1 MGTSIN
7 GPQMSKSNIC
17 VLLSEIKNNDPLS
30 KRDLQD
36 RTGLSWGAIS
46 SITAMLCDKGFIVPT
61 GKQRTN
67 VGRKPFQ
74 LDINPNDYFIIG
86 VDLNI
91 SGLCGVLVDVK
102 GRVIREWMRYLTH
115 NTYDCVMD
123 TLTGLLDEIVGA
135 YSDKHI
141 CGIGLAVQGI
151 VDSDNGISELLPQ
164 VQNWKD
170 VPIRKIVEERYGFP
184 TLILHDPNCI
194 MEAERAFGTTML
206 GSADNAILLRID
218 NGIGMSVLVDRAIY
232 IGSNGKAGELGH
244 ISVDRNGALCVCGK
258 RGCLEEYASGEG
270 LVRRFIEQVNRGRKS
285 AVPAYEVGLNYH
297 MLVDAARQGDPLCL
311 ELFRQM
317 GEYLG
322 FSISLLLN
330 LFNPD
335 LVVMYGSL
343 ADQHDLYEEA
353 MREEI
358 ARYVYKSIPVKI
370 QYSGMGKNAAA
381 QGVALAMSERV
392 IMAFADE
399 VIGGMDEQDVAI

>member
-1 MGTSIN
+1 M
-7 GPQMSKSNIC
+7 
-17 VLLSEIKNNDPLS
+17 
-30 KRDLQD
+30 
-36 RTGLSWGAIS
+36 
-46 SITAMLCDKGFIVPT
+46 
-61 GKQRTN
+61 
-67 VGRKPFQ
+67 
-74 LDINPNDYFIIG
+74 
-86 VDLNI
+86 
-91 SGLCGVLVDVK
+91 
-102 GRVIREWMRYLTH
+102 
-115 NTYDCVMD
+115 
-123 TLTGLLDEIVGA
+123 
-135 YSDKHI
+135 
-141 CGIGLAVQGI
+141 
-151 VDSDNGISELLPQ
+151 
-164 VQNWKD
+164 
-170 VPIRKIVEERYGFP
+170 EERYGFP

-285 AVPAYEVGLNYH
+285 AVPAYEVGLNYD